1 METSL
6 SCIQSRI
13 IAIAHFFIN
22 ESQKNEIFFEKYLHL
37 ESYLTILRKHK
48 ELLGDAKYNRYLELE
63 YYVTDAAIK
72 SAINLDD
79 FNRKHKF
86 PSELLLELD
95 DMDFDISKC
104 REVQEITGCSMVE
117 NNIAA
122 KTIRSFWENSNMLK
136 SRIIRLLSLA
146 VLMGLVYFLF
156 NTVRATYTPNLS
168 VAPDSLVF
176 TRGCVEPDSSCF
188 RILLKFP
195 VVQGKRAAR
204 IQKMIAYDYLKLLSD
219 STKVKGVNQFK
230 EVLTRLTE
238 SYDSAYL
245 ITYRYFLAAM
255 AFRGIKCD
263 YDVR

>member
-63 YYVTDAAIK
+63 YYVTVAAIK

-95 DMDFDISKC
+95 EMDFDISKC
-104 REVQEITGCSMVE
+104 REVQEITGRSMVE

-136 SRIIRLLSLA
+136 YQSKMSKKMSLSFKLQSGLLQDLYIFINLGRIGSYELCFGMLNP
-146 VLMGLVYFLF
+146 LF
-156 NTVRATYTPNLS
+156 S
-168 VAPDSLVF
+168 IDI
-176 TRGCVEPDSSCF
+176 G
-188 RILLKFP
+188 
-195 VVQGKRAAR
+195 
-204 IQKMIAYDYLKLLSD
+204 
-219 STKVKGVNQFK
+219 
-230 EVLTRLTE
+230 VLTGSSSYYFATIEGLHNCLAKTNMLLIGFLPYFEKIFSGEKDACTE
-238 SYDSAYL
+238 
-245 ITYRYFLAAM
+245 ITST
-255 AFRGIKCD
+255 
-263 YDVR
+263 